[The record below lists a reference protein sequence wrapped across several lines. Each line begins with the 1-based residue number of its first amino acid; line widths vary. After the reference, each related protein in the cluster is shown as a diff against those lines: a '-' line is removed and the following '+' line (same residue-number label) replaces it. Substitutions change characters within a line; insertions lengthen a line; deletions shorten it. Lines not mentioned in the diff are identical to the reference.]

1 MNINKTVTT
10 MNSLI
15 KAKIKNWRNVKM
27 LRNIEEIAKSYAS
40 VEEVKKAIRSLQSRK
55 SRLKKQKSRKDYDE
69 KMTEILQEEQLL
81 KEVRDYFEP
90 KTIPVTKMSQK
101 DVELL
106 NYEETMKAIKSI
118 QSKKCNVQHATERI
132 EDNEEYKKACQIEQW
147 LLEHKKNI
155 KPIEETVV
163 RKSDI
168 NDLID
173 HLQNQDTEIETEY
186 VINLLEK
193 LLDK

>member
-1 MNINKTVTT
+1 
-10 MNSLI
+10 
-15 KAKIKNWRNVKM
+15 M
-27 LRNIEEIAKSYAS
+27 LKNIEKVAKSYEN

-55 SRLKKQKSRKDYDE
+55 SRLKKQKSRKDYE
-69 KMTEILQEEQLL
+69 KLMTEILQKEQLL

-90 KTIPVTKMSQK
+90 KTIPVTKMSQE
-101 DVELL
+101 DISLL
-106 NYEETMKAIKSI
+106 DYDETMKAIKSI

-132 EDNEEYKKACQIEQW
+132 EDNVEYQKACQIEAW
-147 LLEHKKNI
+147 LLEHKKKV

-173 HLQNQDTEIETEY
+173 HLQNQEEKVSTEY
-186 VINLLEK
+186 AISLLEE
-193 LLDK
+193 LLER

>member
-1 MNINKTVTT
+1 
-10 MNSLI
+10 
-15 KAKIKNWRNVKM
+15 M
-27 LRNIEEIAKSYAS
+27 LKNIEKMAKSYQN
-40 VEEVKKAIRSLQSRK
+40 VDEVKKAIRSLQSRK
-55 SRLKKQKSRKDYDE
+55 SRLKKQKGRKDYDE
-69 KMTEILQEEQLL
+69 KMTEILQQEQIL

-90 KTIPVTKMSQK
+90 KTIPVPKMTPK
-101 DVELL
+101 DIELL
-106 NYEETMKAIKSI
+106 DYDETLKAIKSI

-132 EDNEEYKKACQIEQW
+132 EDNVEYQKACQIESW
-147 LLEHKKNI
+147 LLEHKENI

-173 HLQNQDTEIETEY
+173 HLQNQEEKIETEY
-186 VINLLEK
+186 VISLLEK

>member
-1 MNINKTVTT
+1 MIN
-10 MNSLI
+10 
-15 KAKIKNWRNVKM
+15 M
-27 LRNIEEIAKSYAS
+27 LKNIEQVAKSYQN

-55 SRLKKQKSRKDYDE
+55 SRLKKQKSRKDYE
-69 KMTEILQEEQLL
+69 KLMTEILQQEQLL

-90 KTIPVTKMSQK
+90 KAIPVPKMTKS
-101 DVELL
+101 DIELL
-106 NYEETMKAIKSI
+106 NYDETIKAIKSI
-118 QSKKCNVQHATERI
+118 QSKKCLVQHATENI
-132 EDNEEYKKACQIEQW
+132 ADNVEYQKACQIESW
-147 LLEHKKNI
+147 LLEHKKKI

-173 HLQNQDTEIETEY
+173 HLQNQEEKISTKY

-193 LLDK
+193 LINK

>member
-1 MNINKTVTT
+1 M
-10 MNSLI
+10 L
-15 KAKIKNWRNVKM
+15 KNVEKV
-27 LRNIEEIAKSYAS
+27 AKSYAN
-40 VEEVKKAIRSLQSRK
+40 VEEVKKALRSIQSRK

-69 KMTEILQEEQLL
+69 LMAEILQQEQLL

-90 KTIPVTKMSQK
+90 KTIPVPKMTKS
-101 DVELL
+101 DIELL
-106 NYEETMKAIKSI
+106 DYDETLKAIKSI
-118 QSKKCNVQHATERI
+118 QSKKCLVQHATEKI
-132 EDNEEYKKACQIEQW
+132 EDNVEYQKACEIEKM
-147 LLEHKKNI
+147 LLEHKQNI

-173 HLQNQDTEIETEY
+173 HLQNQDEKISTDY
-186 VINLLEK
+186 VISLLEK

>member
-1 MNINKTVTT
+1 
-10 MNSLI
+10 
-15 KAKIKNWRNVKM
+15 M
-27 LRNIEEIAKSYAS
+27 LKNIEKVAKSYGD

-55 SRLKKQKSRKDYDE
+55 SRLKKQKSRKDYE
-69 KMTEILQEEQLL
+69 ELMTEILQQEQLL

-90 KTIPVTKMSQK
+90 KTIPVPKMTQK
-101 DVELL
+101 DIELL
-106 NYEETMKAIKSI
+106 NYEETLRAIKSI
-118 QSKKCNVQHATERI
+118 QSKKCLVQHLTENIADNVEYQRACEI
-132 EDNEEYKKACQIEQW
+132 ERM

-173 HLQNQDTEIETEY
+173 HLQNQNTKIETQY
-186 VINLLEK
+186 VISLLEE